1 MSKELAGKAAKYLL
15 LAIVNKDK
23 SKWKKSTQ
31 NLKNFY
37 KLIKEELKLAF
48 EPSIVASMEVKFWKD
63 LRGRDKVE
71 GAMEAENSARELYA
85 EVYRISLFQATKLA
99 HLRVL
104 ASVERNLAEAG
115 MGEQH
120 WVKAEDYLQKFFVA
134 LKERVA

>member
-85 EVYRISLFQATKLA
+85 EVYRISLFQAAKLA

-104 ASVERNLAEAG
+104 ATIERNLAESG
-115 MGEQH
+115 MGEKH
-120 WVKAEDYLQKFFVA
+120 WAHAEAYLQKFYSA